1 MKLTKLAVTIGAGL
15 IASSLSAQVASH
27 EQRTPQASPHG
38 AMSGSPH
45 GTGTTA
51 TIRFAKECGL
61 ADAKAEAGTH
71 VARSANGK
79 WHVAT
84 QSGPE
89 EALGVVWLD
98 EQGNIRVVSMNQSN
112 AAGDTLQFTRMCF
125 RPDGSLKNAHD
136 EYVSIPTK
144 VGRVTEIASDEQGK
158 QIKNDQAF
166 YQLPS
171 HTQIAAPAAASG
183 FPKINIYKSAGELP
197 FAALV
202 KKKK

>member
-1 MKLTKLAVTIGAGL
+1 MKLTKLAVIIGAGL

-27 EQRTPQASPHG
+27 EQRLPQAFPQG

-45 GTGTTA
+45 GTGSSA
-51 TIRFAKECGL
+51 TSRFAKECGL
-61 ADAKAEAGTH
+61 ADAKSESGTH
-71 VARSANGK
+71 VARLANGR
-79 WHVAT
+79 WHIAT

-89 EALGVVWLD
+89 EALGVIWQD
-98 EQGNIRVVSMNQSN
+98 AQGNIRVVSVNQSN

-136 EYVSIPTK
+136 EYVSIPAK
-144 VGRVTEIASDEQGK
+144 VGRVTEIASDEHGK
-158 QIKNDQAF
+158 QIKSDQTF

-171 HTQIAAPAAASG
+171 HAQISAPASVSG

-202 KKKK
+202 KK